1 MIDHMTGKSVP
12 PIFNTKKSG
21 NAVFLAIHVP
31 SKAPINP
38 TAIEMIQ
45 PPFENP
51 ASERPIEP
59 HIPAITNKIIIS
71 SKDMARPQRFIES

>member
-1 MIDHMTGKSVP
+1 MIDHTTGKSVP

-31 SKAPINP
+31 NKAPINP

-51 ASERPIEP
+51 AS
-59 HIPAITNKIIIS
+59 
-71 SKDMARPQRFIES
+71 DLIESRVKQVLFRFPIRL